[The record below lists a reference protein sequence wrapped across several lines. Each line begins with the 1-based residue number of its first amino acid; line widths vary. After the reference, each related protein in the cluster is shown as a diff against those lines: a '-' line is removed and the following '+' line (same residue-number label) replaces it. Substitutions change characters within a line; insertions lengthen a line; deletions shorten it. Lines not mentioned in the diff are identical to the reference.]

1 MLKQRKSIILK
12 YFWKNANM
20 NRKNLIDDDLE
31 KSSSDES
38 DSEADNDF
46 NDETECHDKKGNDEF
61 KWTICW
67 QYFNNNKSLIVY
79 VNHALLD
86 FYLRQSV

>member
-1 MLKQRKSIILK
+1 
-12 YFWKNANM
+12 M

-61 KWTICW
+61 KWIICW

-79 VNHALLD
+79 VNHALLE